1 VAPKYLCG
9 LQECASRDSYG
20 EKAFI
25 RSFIERVH
33 LMDGSVG
40 PVEDEAS
47 CPKPTMRW
55 VAVNTHPHREHIA
68 IENLERQ
75 QFGVYCPRELRTIRH
90 ARRTQDV
97 ARPLFPGY
105 LFAAIEPDL
114 TMWRP
119 ILSTFGVRAVIR
131 FGERPAFVD
140 DGFIEGL
147 RAREVDGVI
156 AKPATPYR
164 VGQEIRLRGGPFDG
178 LIAKIIE
185 MKDKD
190 RLVVLMNLLNQDV
203 RLKVSSAKVRAL

>member
-1 VAPKYLCG
+1 
-9 LQECASRDSYG
+9 
-20 EKAFI
+20 
-25 RSFIERVH
+25 
-33 LMDGSVG
+33 
-40 PVEDEAS
+40 
-47 CPKPTMRW
+47 
-55 VAVNTHPHREHIA
+55 
-68 IENLERQ
+68 
-75 QFGVYCPRELRTIRH
+75 
-90 ARRTQDV
+90 
-97 ARPLFPGY
+97 
-105 LFAAIEPDL
+105 
-114 TMWRP
+114 MWRP

-178 LIAKIIE
+178 LIARIIE